1 MQVRFVLAQA
11 RLPRKC
17 TETHCLT
24 LWCETSQGPVGGEQ
38 KLTGER
44 NVSIIRN
51 KLFQP
56 ADFGNRSRGNEE
68 FQVDGEAV
76 SHWSLNCKTCNIGA
90 ELVPKG
96 HWCLELLYWSGTKVS
111 FLLTKK
117 NIGFY

>member
-68 FQVDGEAV
+68 FQVDGEAL
-76 SHWSLNCKTCNIGA
+76 SHWSLNCKTCAILVQNWCPKVIGVWNCCIGVG
-90 ELVPKG
+90 LKFLFCSPKR
-96 HWCLELLYWSGTKVS
+96 
-111 FLLTKK
+111 
-117 NIGFY
+117 I